1 LLILSH
7 SATAAPYI
15 PKSEDVVLE
24 KLPYKLGDSS
34 ARELL
39 TLRRANERE
48 PQNAGIATD
57 LASRYFELTLE
68 YGDQRLVGHADAVLQ
83 KIASPL
89 PARTLLMRGKLRQY
103 QHRFEEGLQDFN
115 SALKVDPQLA
125 EAYSWRAAIFM
136 VLAKYPEA
144 KQECAGLERLQ
155 RETMALGCHGLLKA
169 YTGNLTGAT
178 RDLEQ
183 SLRQSSDL
191 DNQLWLRT
199 RLAEVAAWQ
208 GKTEVAERH
217 YRAAL
222 ALGKPSAYLLAAR
235 ADFLLDAGRASE
247 VVKLLSTWQSVDG
260 LLLRLTLAEQQLGSP
275 HFIVHLQDLTDR
287 FAASRARG
295 ETTHQAEESR
305 YYRTLQSDPVT
316 ALRLAT
322 QNFRTQREPRDAR
335 MVLEAALALSD
346 PLAAEPVRL
355 WMLKSG
361 FQDVTLNR
369 LAAKLFSDSTFAD
382 KP

>member
-1 LLILSH
+1 
-7 SATAAPYI
+7 
-15 PKSEDVVLE
+15 
-24 KLPYKLGDSS
+24 
-34 ARELL
+34 
-39 TLRRANERE
+39 
-48 PQNAGIATD
+48 
-57 LASRYFELTLE
+57 
-68 YGDQRLVGHADAVLQ
+68 
-83 KIASPL
+83 
-89 PARTLLMRGKLRQY
+89 
-103 QHRFEEGLQDFN
+103 
-115 SALKVDPQLA
+115 
-125 EAYSWRAAIFM
+125 
-136 VLAKYPEA
+136 
-144 KQECAGLERLQ
+144 
-155 RETMALGCHGLLKA
+155 
-169 YTGNLTGAT
+169 
-178 RDLEQ
+178 
-183 SLRQSSDL
+183 
-191 DNQLWLRT
+191 
-199 RLAEVAAWQ
+199 
-208 GKTEVAERH
+208 
-217 YRAAL
+217 
-222 ALGKPSAYLLAAR
+222 
-235 ADFLLDAGRASE
+235 
-247 VVKLLSTWQSVDG
+247 
-260 LLLRLTLAEQQLGSP
+260 LGSP